1 MGIRNQPLH
10 PSTSQ
15 TNNITTTMDSKTII
29 KKINKII
36 KKRLSKKIAKKT
48 EDVVMYIDDVEE
60 DNSANEALEAELMA
74 LLASANPHPEQETVT
89 ILVPASPDHLTKSV
103 TITTG
108 SQSAQ
113 PQTDSIFRF

>member
-74 LLASANPHPEQETVT
+74 LLAFANPHPEQETVT
-89 ILVPASPDHLTKSV
+89 ILVPASPDHLKKEF

-108 SQSAQ
+108 SQTTQ
-113 PQTDSIFRF
+113 PQTA

>member
-1 MGIRNQPLH
+1 MGIRIQPLN
-10 PSTSQ
+10 PPTSQ
-15 TNNITTTMDSKTII
+15 TNNITTTMNSKTII

-48 EDVVMYIDDVEE
+48 EEVMYIDDVEE

-74 LLASANPHPEQETVT
+74 LIASANPHPEQETVT
-89 ILVPASPDHLTKSV
+89 IQVPASPDHLTKCI

-113 PQTDSIFRF
+113 PQTGSIFRF

>member
-1 MGIRNQPLH
+1 MGIRIQPLH
-10 PSTSQ
+10 PPTSS
-15 TNNITTTMDSKTII
+15 TNNITTMNSKTFI

-48 EDVVMYIDDVEE
+48 EEVVMYIDDVEE

-89 ILVPASPDHLTKSV
+89 IQVPASPDHLTKSV

-113 PQTDSIFRF
+113 PQTHSIFRF

>member
-1 MGIRNQPLH
+1 MGIRNQPLY
-10 PSTSQ
+10 PPTSL
-15 TNNITTTMDSKTII
+15 TNNITTMNSKTII

-74 LLASANPHPEQETVT
+74 LLASANPHPEQEIVT

-103 TITTG
+103 TVTTG